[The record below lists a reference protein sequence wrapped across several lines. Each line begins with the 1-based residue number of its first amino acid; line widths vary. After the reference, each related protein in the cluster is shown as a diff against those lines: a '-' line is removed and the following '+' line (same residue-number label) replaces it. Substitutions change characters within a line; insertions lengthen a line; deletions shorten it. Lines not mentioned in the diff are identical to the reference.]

1 MNTNNIHNQLVKTG
15 VKYAHPVVIT
25 YDIGANNEPN
35 GHGTVAYKIE
45 QVNKVLGDNNSLAAQ
60 KLKGILAISNIV
72 VGDSIAN
79 VLLIEAILFDLDMT
93 VQQFSEIYVENPS
106 RLYKIKVAD
115 RTQFK
120 TIADESR
127 LTEPAEVQEE
137 IDAAV
142 AQVKEGKAFV
152 RPSGT
157 EDILRLYSEAATLEE
172 MNQLAQT
179 ILDAFQTK
187 FTKY

>member
-1 MNTNNIHNQLVKTG
+1 
-15 VKYAHPVVIT
+15 
-25 YDIGANNEPN
+25 
-35 GHGTVAYKIE
+35 
-45 QVNKVLGDNNSLAAQ
+45 
-60 KLKGILAISNIV
+60 V

-172 MNQLAQT
+172 MNQLA
-179 ILDAFQTK
+179 
-187 FTKY
+187 